1 MYKKRKFC
9 FMSAHDEGQ
18 SVHNSRKESN
28 MSARSAMLARFSN
41 RTDVIIVPVPAQMRP
56 TKESIKKMGKEI
68 TEHIASNNA
77 MRNRSLN
84 SAAQRA
90 VL

>member
-1 MYKKRKFC
+1 
-9 FMSAHDEGQ
+9 
-18 SVHNSRKESN
+18 
-28 MSARSAMLARFSN
+28 MSARSATMARFSN
-41 RTDVIIVPVPAQMRP
+41 RTDVIFVKVPEQLRP

-77 MRNRSLN
+77 MRSRSIN
-84 SAAQRA
+84 SAAQRS